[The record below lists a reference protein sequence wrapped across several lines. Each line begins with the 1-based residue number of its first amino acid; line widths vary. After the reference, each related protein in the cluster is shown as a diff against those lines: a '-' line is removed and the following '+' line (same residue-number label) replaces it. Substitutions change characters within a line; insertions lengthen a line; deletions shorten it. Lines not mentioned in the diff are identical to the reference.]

1 MAEHPNNHVPVAVC
15 PTLRHVAHPGYTCAE
30 ETALRARI
38 VAHVGPR
45 VLTTI
50 PARALAGT
58 TFGPSRT
65 AA

>member
-1 MAEHPNNHVPVAVC
+1 MAERPNNHVPLAVC

-30 ETALRARI
+30 EEALHARI
-38 VAHVGPR
+38 VAHCGPVR
-45 VLTTI
+45 EAII

-58 TFGPSRT
+58 TFGSQG

>member
-1 MAEHPNNHVPVAVC
+1 MAERPNNHVPLAVC

-30 ETALRARI
+30 EEALHARI
-38 VAHVGPR
+38 AAHLGP
-45 VLTTI
+45 VNQTTI

-58 TFGPSRT
+58 TFGGS